1 MKEIFKQIDSW
12 LQKAKDR
19 KSGCNVATSKA
30 FYGGQ
35 VSAYI
40 NVGLLLQEHITQQAV
55 QADVKSRWS
64 ICHCGRKYHDA
75 PPDLVCVCGRLVHA
89 P

>member
-55 QADVKSRWS
+55 EADAGKKCSLCGEISGDV
-64 ICHCGRKYHDA
+64 ICAKCITERINRTA
-75 PPDLVCVCGRLVHA
+75 
-89 P
+89 